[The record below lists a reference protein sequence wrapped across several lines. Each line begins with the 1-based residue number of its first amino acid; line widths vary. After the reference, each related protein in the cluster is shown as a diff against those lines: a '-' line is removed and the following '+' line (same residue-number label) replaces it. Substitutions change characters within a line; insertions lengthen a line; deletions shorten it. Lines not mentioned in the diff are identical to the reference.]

1 VKETGMPEFM
11 KSIGGILML
20 KGVVHGAWS
29 VDAGV
34 RPIEN
39 FKVLGCGQ
47 SEEIAP
53 GSAVALL
60 DRVDD
65 EGAHC
70 RVYEMP
76 AGGRLE
82 GPMLWGAVDPAPEA
96 DLVRH
101 WTRRDHRRDTDAL
114 GLLMA
119 TAVLLL
125 ALPATYLASRTLPA
139 GIDPKV
145 ALIVI
150 GVVSVGGFLLTAIQ
164 GPDWILARRL
174 KRERRTALD
183 LGPSES
189 SDEVRVHPSFE
200 EIFVEVKHN
209 GPEPIDTDA
218 LRVKTE
224 MAA

>member
-1 VKETGMPEFM
+1 
-11 KSIGGILML
+11 ML

-60 DRVDD
+60 ERVDD

-70 RVYEMP
+70 LVYEMP

-82 GPMLWGAVDPAPEA
+82 GPMLWASVDPIPEA

-101 WTRRDHRRDTDAL
+101 RTCPDHRRDTDAL

-119 TAVLLL
+119 VGVLLL
-125 ALPATYLASRTLPA
+125 ALPATYLAPRILPV
-139 GIDPKV
+139 GVDPKV
-145 ALIVI
+145 ALIVM
-150 GVVSVGGFLLTAIQ
+150 GVVFMGGFLLTAIRA
-164 GPDWILARRL
+164 PAWILARRL
-174 KRERRTALD
+174 KRERRTAVE
-183 LGPSES
+183 LGPSKTAE
-189 SDEVRVHPSFE
+189 EVRVHPSFE